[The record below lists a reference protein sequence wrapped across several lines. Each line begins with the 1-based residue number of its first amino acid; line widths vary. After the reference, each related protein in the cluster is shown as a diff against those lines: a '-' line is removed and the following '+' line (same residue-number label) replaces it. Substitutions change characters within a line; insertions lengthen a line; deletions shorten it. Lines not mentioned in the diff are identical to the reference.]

1 MPTIPGIAYNEL
13 VTDTWLTLVADTL
26 NAVQAAV
33 AAIPESFPVGGIF
46 TAVVPTNPNTLLGYG
61 SWSAF
66 GQGKVLVGVDTGDTD
81 FDTVEETGGSKT
93 FTVSIPGLSVPALSV
108 PGLSI
113 PGLSVPGLSVPGLAV
128 PGLAVPG
135 LTQIGGSTY
144 RMGMAV
150 DGSVVDTFDGG
161 STYQFLSPGGS
172 GGGPNGMECAAAGLT
187 TGTSTTGGGTTGGG
201 TTGTGTTGTGT
212 TGTGSTGTGTTG
224 TGTSGS
230 GSAVQP
236 YVTVY
241 MWKRTA

>member
-113 PGLSVPGLSVPGLAV
+113 PGLSVPGLSVPGLSV
-128 PGLAVPG
+128 PGLSVPG
-135 LTQIGGSTY
+135 LTQNAGATY
-144 RMGMAV
+144 RLGEAI
-150 DGSVVDTFDGG
+150 DGTIVSTIDNG
-161 STYQFLSPGGS
+161 SSYQYVTPGGIS
-172 GGGPNGMECAAAGLT
+172 GGFNGMEAAKAGVAT
-187 TGTSTTGGGTTGGG
+187 SGSTTGGGTTGGG

-236 YVTVY
+236 YITVY